1 MEDITLKFFENGHTF
16 MSDSFHH
23 GVEQEMRNRP
33 GGVVYDFE
41 DFVNVVSSSNSRKV
55 EVVEMKN
62 ADVLEMKNAELEGW
76 PLQC

>member
-1 MEDITLKFFENGHTF
+1 
-16 MSDSFHH
+16 MSADSFHH

-41 DFVNVVSSSNSRKV
+41 NFLNVISTSNSRKV

-62 ADVLEMKNAELEGW
+62 TDVLN
-76 PLQC
+76 